1 MKNSTAASHSE
12 VITPANND
20 YLLLLSTQHE
30 MIRLELEQI
39 LYFATEGN
47 YTRIFLKSQKNSSNT
62 IGEGGGGG
70 GVLPCKS
77 ESYKDI
83 RGYQSPCLHPFC
95 KGRKTADGSDK

>member
-1 MKNSTAASHSE
+1 MKNSTAANHSE

-30 MIRLELEQI
+30 MIRLDLEQI

-47 YTRIFLKSQKNSSNT
+47 YTRIFLKSQKTSSNT
-62 IGEGGGGG
+62 IGGG

-77 ESYKDI
+77 EPYKHI
-83 RGYQSPCLHPFC
+83 RGHQSLCLHPFC